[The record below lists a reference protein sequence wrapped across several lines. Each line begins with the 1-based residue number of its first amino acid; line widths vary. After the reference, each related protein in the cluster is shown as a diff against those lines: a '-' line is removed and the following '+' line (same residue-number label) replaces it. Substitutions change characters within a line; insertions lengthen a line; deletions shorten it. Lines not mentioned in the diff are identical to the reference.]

1 MTATALS
8 APEESLAI
16 PAPASS
22 MRPFLTIW
30 AGQLVSLLGSGLTSF
45 AMGVWIYQQT
55 GKVTPFAL
63 TVLFSTLPRILLLPL
78 AGSLADRWNRRWMM
92 FLADTGSALTTLAI
106 VLLLGLG
113 SLQIWHIYLLV
124 IISSIFA
131 AFQEPAYTAS
141 VAMLVPKENL
151 GRANGLLQLSQAL
164 ETVASPI
171 IAGVLFVSIGLRG
184 ILVVDFL
191 TFFAALITLLMVR
204 IPQPAVEPREGGGKS
219 SWQRDFAF
227 SWSYLRQRQGLF
239 GLLWYYAMLNFLL
252 NLAGVMSGPLVL
264 ARHTASVLGVVQ
276 TMAGVG
282 MLLGSLL
289 ISVWGGPKS
298 RRIPFMFGNISI
310 AMLGMVIIGLGEH
323 PLYPIVG
330 FLLLMFFVPMV
341 SAVSQV
347 IFQNKV
353 APEVQGRVF
362 ATRSMISRSM
372 MPLAFM
378 VSGPLADRLFEPL
391 MSAGGTLSGTALA
404 NLLGTGPGRGIG
416 LIFFLCGLAALV
428 TTLLAYLNPRIRH
441 VESELP
447 DAIAG

>member
-204 IPQPAVEPREGGGKS
+204 IPQPAVESREGGGKS

-416 LIFFLCGLAALV
+416 LIFFLCGLAALA
-428 TTLLAYLNPRIRH
+428 TTLLAYLNPRIRFI
-441 VESELP
+441 ESELP
-447 DAIAG
+447 DTITG